1 MAKILKQKEEML
13 QYHPKGFMKKFVK
26 DNYEHLQKRVEEIK
40 SDKEYNDA
48 FYPGQYYEIHSSL
61 YSKLGKKLIVEMS
74 LLMALSILF
83 IMDYE
88 RLQKTNDLV
97 DATRTGKRIMDC
109 KAFAGTLSGILFS
122 AILYAVLHGFIFF
135 TAYPSKD
142 YRNVYGCLYT
152 SCRKKIFGMVL
163 SICYIL

>member
-1 MAKILKQKEEML
+1 ML

-26 DNYEHLQKRVEEIK
+26 DNYEHLQKEWRRSNLIK
-40 SDKEYNDA
+40 NITMLFIQDSIMR
-48 FYPGQYYEIHSSL
+48 FIRYYIQSQ
-61 YSKLGKKLIVEMS
+61 GKKLIVEMS

-97 DATRTGKRIMDC
+97 DATRTGKRIMDY
-109 KAFAGTLSGILFS
+109 KAFTGTLSGILFS
-122 AILYAVLHGFIFF
+122 AILCSVTWIYFF
-135 TAYPSKD
+135 TAYHSKD
-142 YRNVYGCLYT
+142 YGMSRLPPHQLQ
-152 SCRKKIFGMVL
+152 KKIFGMVL

>member
-1 MAKILKQKEEML
+1 MSICKKEWRRSNLIKNITML
-13 QYHPKGFMKKFVK
+13 
-26 DNYEHLQKRVEEIK
+26 
-40 SDKEYNDA
+40 
-48 FYPGQYYEIHSSL
+48 FYPGQYYEIHSLL

-122 AILYAVLHGFIFF
+122 AILCSVTWIYFF
-135 TAYPSKD
+135 LLRIIQRTMECL
-142 YRNVYGCLYT
+142 GCLYT